1 KDGDSYAEGIGQTR
15 VTKNLEGII
24 VDEAYRISDQA
35 ALTVVYHLL
44 REEGLFL
51 GLSSGI
57 NIVGAARFARQGGPG
72 QTIVTLL
79 CESGHKY
86 QFKLFNSEW
95 LRAHNLDP
103 DIPLESVLEL

>member
-1 KDGDSYAEGIGQTR
+1 
-15 VTKNLEGII
+15 LEGIL
-24 VDEAYRISDQA
+24 VDEAYRIPDQA

-44 REEGLFL
+44 REEGLFV

-72 QTIVTLL
+72 QTIVTVL
-79 CESGHKY
+79 CDSGQKY
-86 QFKLFNSEW
+86 QSKLFNPEW

-103 DIPLESVLEL
+103 DVSLESVLEF